1 MITNHP
7 AGGLGGLWTGSVPH
21 LAGRSGAESMGTGQ
35 LGDPRVLPKAVVNPL
50 ACCLGLGWLWPSPC
64 YSIVIGRTGLGEAG
78 PSASQPL
85 PVPVVFLQEPEL
97 MGLSLGMLSLASLL
111 GVRAAGSRVEV
122 LLSVLLPGPRLAV
135 SSPAPD
141 QICQAPSFS
150 LLASALFFL

>member
-1 MITNHP
+1 MNFSSILKKKKRKAISQNDHQSP
-7 AGGLGGLWTGSVPH
+7 SWWGRGIVVRVCASPGWPQWGGVHGDRAARRSPCSPQGL
-21 LAGRSGAESMGTGQ
+21 
-35 LGDPRVLPKAVVNPL
+35 VNPL
-50 ACCLGLGWLWPSPC
+50 ACCLGLGRLWPSPC
-64 YSIVIGRTGLGEAG
+64 YSIVIGRTGLGGAG

-135 SSPAPD
+135 SPLP
-141 QICQAPSFS
+141 
-150 LLASALFFL
+150 